1 MCENFSIVTR
11 NQPSVLRSPGI
22 MGLSLVY
29 HAGALGDFVTTLP
42 AISVWRRLHLKDT
55 MVLLGKGKY
64 GALAPQGLFDDFWE
78 ASSFS
83 YAPLFGNDREVGSAL
98 RKRLR
103 GLQSALLFSSSASPL
118 SQNLS
123 RLGVPEILRQDP
135 FPTAKVPI
143 VDYHLS
149 LFPDYSLTREERIPQ
164 IRCERGALE
173 VPADTVALH
182 PGSGDPRKNWP
193 FEKFQDMAQ
202 RLMTMGFAVRWV
214 LGPAEDA
221 LALSDAPP
229 AWKNISLSELAGA
242 LAACCLFVG
251 NDSGITHLAAA
262 AGCPTVALF
271 GASDPDVW
279 APRGRT
285 AYSLRAPRGVM
296 DELSVEMILSECRDF
311 LRR

>member
-1 MCENFSIVTR
+1 
-11 NQPSVLRSPGI
+11 

-29 HAGALGDFVTTLP
+29 HAGALGDFITTLP
-42 AISVWRRLHLKDT
+42 AINIWRRLHLKDT
-55 MVLLGKGKY
+55 MVLLGKGEY

-78 ASSFS
+78 ASSFP
-83 YAPLFGNDREVGSAL
+83 YAPLFGSDGEMGSAL

-135 FPTAKVPI
+135 FPAAKVPI

-149 LFPDYSLTREERIPQ
+149 LFPGYSLTQGERIPH

-173 VPADTVALH
+173 VPADTIALH

-193 FEKFQDMAQ
+193 CEKFHGLAG
-202 RLMTMGFAVRWV
+202 RVMTMGFAVRWV
-214 LGPAEDA
+214 LGPAEDT
-221 LALSDAPP
+221 LALPRTAQ
-229 AWKNISLSELAGA
+229 AWKNIPLSELAGA
-242 LAACCLFVG
+242 LAACRLFVG

-271 GASDPDVW
+271 GTSDPDVW

-296 DELSVEMILSECRDF
+296 EELSAEKILSECRDF